1 MFSVYL
7 NTPPPQASPQFS
19 ACDKGDQLMPAA
31 TLENSNENATFV
43 ERRQSPSEGRGEGME
58 RRQFVSSYQELSQDA
73 GELARAIDQYKLQH
87 RRRFIN
93 FEEMLGI
100 VKSLGYHK

>member
-1 MFSVYL
+1 MTS
-7 NTPPPQASPQFS
+7 
-19 ACDKGDQLMPAA
+19 A
-31 TLENSNENATFV
+31 TLDKPHDNATFV
-43 ERRQSPSEGRGEGME
+43 ERRQSLSPGRSEGME
-58 RRQFVSSYQELSQDA
+58 RRQFVSSYQELSQEA